1 MIMFEENIQ
10 SYKLVID
17 IYIYIYMFFSTK
29 KNK

>member
-17 IYIYIYMFFSTK
+17 IYTCIHVFFQK
-29 KNK
+29 KK